1 MEYGPAPSQAAYEDT
16 RRRSTVHME
25 AGMDVE
31 EAASAGKN
39 TSAGTVAAHTQE
51 EDDR

>member
-1 MEYGPAPSQAAYEDT
+1 MT
-16 RRRSTVHME
+16 LSTVHME
-25 AGMDVE
+25 AGMGVE

-39 TSAGTVAAHTQE
+39 TSADIAAARMQE